1 MNQEDEGAFKQTF
14 SFDNGTGRFLKEELE
29 RVPIFDTARRFS
41 CVFLSTSAKDAVRLN
56 HHLSTAGIRAYH
68 AGDTREAEVL
78 FAITSARIL
87 LIDIDHTFEPWL
99 EILQK
104 LDESHPNVPKVVL
117 TARDENTWFLVLSRL
132 VLDVVPKPAHLGDLL
147 GSVEYAH
154 MVEQELND
162 PERARQ
168 RERRV
173 LAAVRSASPPPISKS
188 LLPKIGRAGVSTVRS
203 LWRLWRAIRV
213 RLSAMMDKA
222 TYVWWKFGCHRAR
235 KQHSHA

>member
-1 MNQEDEGAFKQTF
+1 MSQENDGSFRQTF

-29 RVPIFDTARRFS
+29 RVPMFDKTRRFS
-41 CVFLSTSAKDAVRLN
+41 CVFLSTSTKDAVRLN

-68 AGDTREAEVL
+68 AGDSREAEVL
-78 FAITSARIL
+78 LAITSARIL
-87 LIDIDHTFEPWL
+87 LIDIDRTFEPWL

-117 TARDENTWFLVLSRL
+117 TARDENIWFLVLSRFA
-132 VLDVVPKPAHLGDLL
+132 LDVVPKPAHLGDLL
-147 GSVEYAH
+147 GAVEYAH

-162 PERARQ
+162 PERARE

-173 LAAVRSASPPPISKS
+173 LAAIRSASPPQTSKS
-188 LLPKIGRAGVSTVRS
+188 LLPKIGRTIVSTPGSMWRS
-203 LWRLWRAIRV
+203 IRV
-213 RLSAMMDKA
+213 RLSAMMDRV
-222 TYVWWKFGCHRAR
+222 THVWWKFGCHRAR